1 MGGRLIDSELEMFT
15 KGEDRN
21 LDSQPIDQTI
31 AGLNFRTQRSRQ
43 RIMEDLVTVVST
55 VYEPKRYFDRV
66 LRLSKLLKV
75 KSKHRPRWF
84 EIKRDLMGFA
94 RLTREMMRHR
104 DTRYLYWR
112 NLFAA
117 IPMGVAGLSSIMNL
131 MGAYV
136 HFRKQV
142 VFTVTEIRQQIPMIV
157 ELDRRLAEQDGE
169 ACVPE
174 LVILSESCTPQGA
187 GSF

>member
-1 MGGRLIDSELEMFT
+1 
-15 KGEDRN
+15 
-21 LDSQPIDQTI
+21 
-31 AGLNFRTQRSRQ
+31 
-43 RIMEDLVTVVST
+43 
-55 VYEPKRYFDRV
+55 
-66 LRLSKLLKV
+66 
-75 KSKHRPRWF
+75 
-84 EIKRDLMGFA
+84 MGFA

-169 ACVPE
+169 TRVPE